1 MVEVKLHVTTT
12 QSSPYPSDEISVQ
25 CLSMMALC
33 SIPKF
38 HRCSLASWNELLMPS
53 SSYLDSN
60 WKWTNSLGCTG
71 RYVCFESGSDANLW
85 TMISFWADS
94 FRHQTG
100 NWEMNASGEW
110 DINSAYLSL
119 CRVRWKKPVKFARAL
134 HRDSVPLSVMFP
146 LVIYWI
152 NEANLHNFA
161 NSIWTIITICSTSTV
176 TLAVIFGEIIFLF

>member
-1 MVEVKLHVTTT
+1 MRYL
-12 QSSPYPSDEISVQ
+12 Q

-60 WKWTNSLGCTG
+60 WKSTNSLGCTG
-71 RYVCFESGSDANLW
+71 RYACFESGSDANLW

-94 FRHQTG
+94 FGHQTG
-100 NWEMNASGEW
+100 NWKMNASGEW
-110 DINSAYLSL
+110 DVNSAYLPL
-119 CRVRWKKPVKFARAL
+119 CRVGMTRQSDSSIVFRWKKPVKFARAL
-134 HRDSVPLSVMFP
+134 HRDSVPLSAIFP
-146 LVIYWI
+146 LVFYRI
-152 NEANLHNFA
+152 NEADLHNFA
-161 NSIWTIITICSTSTV
+161 YSIWTIITICSTSTV